1 MRASRSLLFIAF
13 AAGALA
19 PAAAHV
25 PTLQECLEGG
35 DFIAHAAEARDN
47 GMAREEFLERL
58 VADIRLIQAYPPQL
72 RWFVADADDATFL
85 HEEASRVFDV
95 RRTEVRFELRGPF
108 QVLRRRN
115 DIRLLLGSGE
125 PKVRACLRENMR
137 RLYSTQ

>member
-1 MRASRSLLFIAF
+1 MRASHSLLFIAF
-13 AAGALA
+13 AAGAHA
-19 PAAAHV
+19 PAVAHV
-25 PTLQECLEGG
+25 PTLQECFEGG

-95 RRTEVRFELRGPF
+95 RRTPDAHRAQFLSHCFDRSA
-108 QVLRRRN
+108 
-115 DIRLLLGSGE
+115 RLD
-125 PKVRACLRENMR
+125 
-137 RLYSTQ
+137 